1 MNELLPFSDIFINN
15 ERQSNEIS
23 NIIKVASSI
32 FFTSVFRDNTGF
44 YPKYMIAN
52 FRICLRKFTKIH
64 QAVEMQVER
73 IYLKIEMS
81 ASPSLK
87 ISMKAC
93 ILLQNQPVGKPSPN
107 LKFCAG
113 L

>member
-1 MNELLPFSDIFINN
+1 MNELLPFSDSFINN
-15 ERQSNEIS
+15 ETQSNEIL

-64 QAVEMQVER
+64 LAVEM
-73 IYLKIEMS
+73 
-81 ASPSLK
+81 SLVLRK
-87 ISMKAC
+87 
-93 ILLQNQPVGKPSPN
+93 PVFGVTDKVRHKPG
-107 LKFCAG
+107 CAVTDDG
-113 L
+113 

>member
-1 MNELLPFSDIFINN
+1 MNELLPFSDSFIND
-15 ERQSNEIS
+15 ETQSNEIL

-64 QAVEMQVER
+64 LAVEM
-73 IYLKIEMS
+73 
-81 ASPSLK
+81 
-87 ISMKAC
+87 
-93 ILLQNQPVGKPSPN
+93 
-107 LKFCAG
+107 
-113 L
+113 